1 MAEVKFTPLCSSRND
16 QCYCFLLSI
25 GEDNILLDCGWTPE
39 FCLDDVR
46 GITEVIKKGTQIC
59 AVLLSQP
66 DIAHMGALPYVY
78 GKLGLRAP
86 IYCPLPLRNEGI
98 YLLANELISKTQRE
112 PFSLFDEKDIRATMD
127 HFFSADYGK
136 KSAIDSINEL
146 AITVHKAGG
155 KIGGSVWVITNK
167 MESIAYTVSYNDR
180 KEILLDPFDPKPLMN
195 PWMLITDISNTGVT
209 IEKRRAR
216 DSMLQDAVSATLL
229 KGGNVLIPVNTSSR
243 WLELA
248 LILRSVKNPPPLY
261 LLSYASE
268 QAASYKYIEYLS
280 QSGHISRG
288 EHVSDGYRGGDQLK
302 LLDSASVM
310 RVKSLSEIRDKAAC
324 VLASGSDLSSGF
336 SKDLFLKWLSSPSNT
351 IIFTDKSTKKSLT
364 REIINA
370 LSEKRKVL
378 KIPNW
383 VPRKK
388 TDPRIRSS
396 SDSLNGEGGGGSS
409 SRDAISGSIKGNNDN
424 DMVLDDDDDDND
436 DNDDVMGDVTGRN
449 GIGSSSSGV
458 RSSSSKSR
466 NHSARE
472 SGFKKYGDSVNPLL
486 TEFDATPESFRMA
499 GMQFAMFPSDEDFAS
514 ARKRED
520 RKAKGL
526 DPTPVPMA
534 IDDYGMVIDPAEYV
548 VKEETLYDSM
558 IVESPLFKELN
569 SIFQNNKEGLLFER
583 EERTVS
589 LECNIC
595 FIDYE
600 GRSGDPRETIK
611 LINPLNLIL
620 VNGDD
625 KDIKEITD
633 DVSKES
639 GISSIHAPKEGE
651 SVVIKSNMYMH
662 KISVKEKTCPTVF
675 PAFVDMMAASKNE
688 FTVMEKDRPWHD
700 TVMLTGQKRGRKEI
714 FEFLR
719 MKGYPVYYDDSDNYA
734 IVYNSV
740 NGSFVIRVPEDN
752 IADIS
757 LEGPLCDE
765 YYALKDLIYENYKI
779 V

>member
-39 FCLDDVR
+39 FCLADVE
-46 GITEVIKKGTQIC
+46 GIEKVVKDGIQVC

-112 PFSLFDEKDIRATMD
+112 PFTLFDEKDIRATMD

-136 KSAIDSINEL
+136 KSAIASSNDLS
-146 AITVHKAGG
+146 ITVHKAGG

-180 KEILLDPFDPKPLMN
+180 AEILLDPFDPRPLAN
-195 PWMLITDISNTGVT
+195 PWMLITDISNTNVAV
-209 IEKRRAR
+209 EKRRAR

-229 KGGNVLIPVNTSSR
+229 RGGNVLIPVNTSSR

-268 QAASYKYIEYLS
+268 QAASYKYIEYLR
-280 QSGHISRG
+280 QSGHITSSNNL
-288 EHVSDGYRGGDQLK
+288 SDAYRGGEQLK

-324 VLASGSDLSSGF
+324 VLASGPDLSSGF

-351 IIFTDKSTKKSLT
+351 IIFTDKSTKRSLT
-364 REIINA
+364 REILRA
-370 LSEKRKVL
+370 LSEKKKIL

-383 VPRKK
+383 VPHKK
-388 TDPRIRSS
+388 SDLRTRS
-396 SDSLNGEGGGGSS
+396 SDSVNG
-409 SRDAISGSIKGNNDN
+409 DAISGSAGGNDD
-424 DMVLDDDDDDND
+424 DMVLDDPDG
-436 DNDDVMGDVTGRN
+436 DDVMDDVTGSACS
-449 GIGSSSSGV
+449 GPSSSSSAIH
-458 RSSSSKSR
+458 SSSSRAHNR
-466 NHSARE
+466 NSHE
-472 SGFKKYGDSVNPLL
+472 SGFKRYGDGVNPLL
-486 TEFDATPESFRMA
+486 TEFDATPESFRMT
-499 GMQFAMFPSDEDFAS
+499 GMQFAMFPSDEDFDS
-514 ARKRED
+514 ARRRED

-534 IDDYGMVIDPAEYV
+534 IDDYGVVIDPAEYI
-548 VKEETLYDSM
+548 VKEEALYDSM

-569 SIFQNNKEGLLFER
+569 AIFQSSKEGLVFEK
-583 EERTVS
+583 EERVVS
-589 LECNIC
+589 LECNVC

-600 GRSGDPRETIK
+600 GRAGDPRETIK
-611 LINPLNLIL
+611 TINPLNLIL
-620 VNGDD
+620 VNGDEEA
-625 KDIKEITD
+625 IKEVTD
-633 DVSKES
+633 DLKKES
-639 GISSIHAPKEGE
+639 GIGSIHAPEKGE

-662 KISVKEKTCPTVF
+662 KISVKESTCPTVF
-675 PAFVDMMAASKNE
+675 PTFVDMMASSKDE
-688 FTVMEKDRPWHD
+688 FTVMEKERPWHD

-719 MKGYPVYYDDSDNYA
+719 MNKYPVYYDDNDNYA
-734 IVYNSV
+734 IVYNSS

-757 LEGPLCDE
+757 FEGPLCDE